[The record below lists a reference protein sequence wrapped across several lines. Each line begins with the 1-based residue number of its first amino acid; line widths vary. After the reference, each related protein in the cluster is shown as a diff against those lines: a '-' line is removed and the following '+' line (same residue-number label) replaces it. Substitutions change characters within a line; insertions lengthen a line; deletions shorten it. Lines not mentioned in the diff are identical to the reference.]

1 MLVLLC
7 IVLLKHTGAI
17 LQLWASL
24 LNLVPS
30 DKSYMGFFL
39 RFGQPPLQ
47 SASPKPAG
55 PLGEGKE
62 EFPALCLQGDSVF
75 SRTHAWSWQLLP
87 PVKKQGF
94 WFVVIQNSL
103 FYFPE
108 HNERAEHYSCE
119 AEGAQG
125 VIVLP
130 GCRVLGTLLPGKGE
144 LPWCVSVWD
153 HFSSYETAKKLS
165 CF

>member
-62 EFPALCLQGDSVF
+62 EFPALCREIQYF
-75 SRTHAWSWQLLP
+75 HAHMLGAGNFFLLS
-87 PVKKQGF
+87 KSKAFGL
-94 WFVVIQNSL
+94 W
-103 FYFPE
+103 
-108 HNERAEHYSCE
+108 
-119 AEGAQG
+119 
-125 VIVLP
+125 
-130 GCRVLGTLLPGKGE
+130 
-144 LPWCVSVWD
+144 
-153 HFSSYETAKKLS
+153 
-165 CF
+165 